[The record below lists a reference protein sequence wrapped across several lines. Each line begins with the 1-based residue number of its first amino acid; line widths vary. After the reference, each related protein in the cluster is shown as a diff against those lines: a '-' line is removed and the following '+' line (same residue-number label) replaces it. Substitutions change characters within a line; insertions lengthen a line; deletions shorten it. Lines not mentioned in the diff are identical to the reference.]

1 MRQQKGEYKLD
12 KAKDWIDCVI
22 SFEELQAFLDARD
35 INVTVLGETA
45 LDNASFYG
53 RIFAKSGGIAQGM
66 ADVAKAMG
74 IEGVRPVKMDGLE
87 QCKIGL
93 TKQNSAEATEI
104 SMRAWLAWAAVST
117 VRCV

>member
-1 MRQQKGEYKLD
+1 MVNLISHSVSPMVETAKLIKKVDSTAKTVFIGPCVSKKGEYKLD

-53 RIFAKSGGIAQGM
+53 RIFAK
-66 ADVAKAMG
+66 
-74 IEGVRPVKMDGLE
+74 
-87 QCKIGL
+87 
-93 TKQNSAEATEI
+93 
-104 SMRAWLAWAAVST
+104 AAA
-117 VRCV
+117 